1 MSATLAES
9 NRELLKALE
18 QGNGGTPQVIFLVS
32 FLAAVQRMGRA
43 EKDPRPQPRKEKI
56 SQEAAVISHLV
67 VVVAVVM
74 MMMMINLQMN

>member
-1 MSATLAES
+1 
-9 NRELLKALE
+9 
-18 QGNGGTPQVIFLVS
+18 
-32 FLAAVQRMGRA
+32 MGRA

-74 MMMMINLQMN
+74 VMMVMRW